1 MDTYS
6 LTCTQA
12 FLLTPHT
19 PLLPCRM
26 SQATSAHHTVC
37 CPLSL
42 GERSII
48 LWNNTILHHTMQ
60 YHTIPQVFRVIS
72 LSQSAVSSHWGKR
85 SVIPYDTTSNY
96 IIAYSATT
104 YHMSP
109 VSSAHLLSP
118 LTDRHKCYTI
128 VSHHATTYHMSTM
141 QSACHKVC
149 CLLLLEKKRRKKE
162 VLCHMVPCH
171 TTSYHAT
178 LHCVTPYYIVPYH
191 TFPVIFIS
199 TLQSLLYLSLEGT
212 SVIPYHTTP
221 YYTSYHTMPYSSLHR
236 TTSPKHVTQSVIS
249 SHWSKQSYRITH
261 TIPCHAS
268 HHTIK
273 HVPSLS

>member
-1 MDTYS
+1 
-6 LTCTQA
+6 
-12 FLLTPHT
+12 
-19 PLLPCRM
+19 
-26 SQATSAHHTVC
+26 
-37 CPLSL
+37 
-42 GERSII
+42 
-48 LWNNTILHHTMQ
+48 MQ

-149 CLLLLEKKRRKKE
+149 CLLSLEEKK
-162 VLCHMVPCH
+162 CCAIW
-171 TTSYHAT
+171 YHAT
-178 LHCVTPYYIVPYH
+178 LHHITPHYTVTPYYIVPYH

-249 SHWSKQSYRITH
+249 SH
-261 TIPCHAS
+261 
-268 HHTIK
+268 
-273 HVPSLS
+273 

>member
-26 SQATSAHHTVC
+26 SPETSAHHMVC

-42 GERSII
+42 GERSNI
-48 LWNNTILHHTMQ
+48 LWNHTILHHTMQ

-72 LSQSAVSSHWGKR
+72 LSQSAASSHWGKR

-96 IIAYSATT
+96 IIAHS
-104 YHMSP
+104 
-109 VSSAHLLSP
+109 
-118 LTDRHKCYTI
+118 
-128 VSHHATTYHMSTM
+128 ATTYHMSTM

>member
-1 MDTYS
+1 
-6 LTCTQA
+6 
-12 FLLTPHT
+12 
-19 PLLPCRM
+19 
-26 SQATSAHHTVC
+26 
-37 CPLSL
+37 
-42 GERSII
+42 
-48 LWNNTILHHTMQ
+48 MQ

-149 CLLLLEKKRRKKE
+149 CLLSLEEKK
-162 VLCHMVPCH
+162 CCAIW
-171 TTSYHAT
+171 YHAT
-178 LHCVTPYYIVPYH
+178 LHHITPHYTVTPYYIVPYH

-199 TLQSLLYLSLEGT
+199 TLQSLLYPLTGGNKCYTISYHIIPHHT
-212 SVIPYHTTP
+212 THAIPYHAIQLT
-221 YYTSYHTMPYSSLHR
+221 TSYKKS
-236 TTSPKHVTQSVIS
+236 
-249 SHWSKQSYRITH
+249 
-261 TIPCHAS
+261 
-268 HHTIK
+268 
-273 HVPSLS
+273 